1 MVVANKRILALFTLV
16 LIICSRRG
24 EDAGRSPAP
33 TIATKD
39 VLKSISTIPTELSAN
54 QRRDNRRLFVRQQTM
69 ATLQYIALLS
79 RGHTFGIAL
88 PERVAVVNLETILC
102 PDRYA
107 TIWRKEKR
115 KRVGNRKHKNES

>member
-1 MVVANKRILALFTLV
+1 M
-16 LIICSRRG
+16 ICSRRG

-39 VLKSISTIPTELSAN
+39 VLKSISTIPTELSADK
-54 QRRDNRRLFVRQQTM
+54 RREHRRLFVRQQTI
-69 ATLQYIALLS
+69 ATLLWYCIESFRS

-88 PERVAVVNLETILC
+88 PEGVAVVNLETILC

-107 TIWRKEKR
+107 AVWRKGES
-115 KRVGNRKHKNES
+115 KRVEQQ